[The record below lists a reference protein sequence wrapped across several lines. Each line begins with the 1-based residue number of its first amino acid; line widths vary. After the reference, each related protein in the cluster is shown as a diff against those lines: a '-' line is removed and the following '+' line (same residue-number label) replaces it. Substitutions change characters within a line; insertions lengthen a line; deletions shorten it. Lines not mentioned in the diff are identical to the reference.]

1 MCIFKFLEI
10 FFINDV
16 NDTSSK
22 DIKTELDIDIDIDQ
36 ILDNQYDEPPSY
48 TEVVKNSI
56 IFEKI

>member
-1 MCIFKFLEI
+1 MCILEFLKI
-10 FFINDV
+10 FFIIDV

-22 DIKTELDIDIDIDQ
+22 DIKTESDIDIDIDP

-56 IFEKI
+56 ILDKV

>member
-10 FFINDV
+10 FFINHV

-22 DIKTELDIDIDIDQ
+22 DIKTELDIDIDQ

>member
-22 DIKTELDIDIDIDQ
+22 DIKTELDIDIDQ